1 MANISAS
8 EVAKLRNITGAGMMD
23 CKAALTEAE
32 GDFDKA
38 VEILRKKGQKV
49 ANKRA
54 DRESKEGVVIATNS
68 ANNKIAYMISLNC
81 ETDFV
86 AKNEDFVKKAEKILS
101 IAKETNAKDLADLL
115 TKKFDDKYTIEEEIF
130 NMTGVIGE
138 KIGLGIYSK
147 IEAGTTGY
155 YIHSDKKIATI
166 VGLNKENINEEIIKD
181 VAMQATA
188 MNPVSV
194 DEKSVPQSVIDK
206 EIEIGKE
213 IAINEGKNP
222 EMAEKIARGKLTKFF
237 KDSTL
242 LNQDFIK
249 DNKITVKD
257 YLQSKDKELTV
268 TEFVRFSLR
277 D

>member
-8 EVAKLRNITGAGMMD
+8 DVAKLRNITGAGMMD

-32 GDFDKA
+32 GDYEKA

-54 DRESKEGVVIATNS
+54 DRESKEGVVLATTSNDR
-68 ANNKIAYMISLNC
+68 KIAYLISLNC

-86 AKNEDFVKKAEKILS
+86 AKNEDFVKKAEMILS
-101 IAKETNAKDLADLL
+101 IAKETDAKDLTDLL
-115 TKKFDDKYTIEEEIF
+115 SKKFDSKYTIEEEIF

-138 KIGLGIYSK
+138 KISLGIYSK
-147 IEAGTTGY
+147 IEAKTVGY
-155 YIHSDKKIATI
+155 YVHSDKKIATI
-166 VGLNKENINEEIIKD
+166 IGFNKENVSEEIIKD

-188 MNPVSV
+188 MNPVAV
-194 DEKSVPQSVIDK
+194 DENSVSQSIIDK

-213 IAINEGKNP
+213 IAINEGKTP

-249 DNKITVKD
+249 DNKMTVKD
-257 YLQSKDKELTV
+257 YLKSKDKELTV
-268 TEFVRFSLR
+268 TQFVRFSLR

>member
-8 EVAKLRNITGAGMMD
+8 EVAKLRNVTGAGMMD
-23 CKAALTEAE
+23 CKTALTEAE
-32 GDFDKA
+32 GDFEKA

-54 DRESKEGVVIATNS
+54 DRESKEGVVLATTS

-86 AKNEDFVKKAEKILS
+86 AKNDDFVKKAEKILS
-101 IAKETNAKDLADLL
+101 IAKETNAKDINDLL
-115 TKKFDDKYTIEEEIF
+115 SKKFDDKYTIEEEIF
-130 NMTGVIGE
+130 NLTGVIGE
-138 KIGLGIYSK
+138 KIGLGTYSK
-147 IEAGTTGY
+147 IEAETAGFY
-155 YIHSDKKIATI
+155 VHSDKKIATI
-166 VGLNKENINEEIIKD
+166 VGFNKENVSDEILKD

-188 MNPVSV
+188 MSPVSI

-237 KDSTL
+237 KDNTL

-249 DNKITVKD
+249 DNKITVKE
-257 YLQSKDKELTV
+257 YLHSKDKELTV
-268 TEFVRFSLR
+268 TDFVRFSLR